1 MSSLITNT
9 SAMNALQTLRNVNTN
24 LATTQDRIG
33 TGLKISSAKDNAAYF
48 SISESMKGDRN
59 MYAAIDEGLTL
70 TKNSLA
76 TARLGAESFQK
87 LAGQFVER
95 VGFAQSGKDSV
106 EDIEKELLGI
116 VEQMKT
122 TLSQATFNGDDF
134 VNAKGAAAVAPEAD
148 KIVDDVADAAV
159 ATPLGQLTAADQD
172 KVSRNIVT
180 GISRASGTFAATTMK
195 VDQVD
200 LAALLQDFTNLAAGF
215 KDNGGDTTAMTDAYT
230 ASAAATDTIVTTK
243 GAEYLKG
250 VLASAEKVFAKA
262 TEATTSLGLS
272 EKAIERQQDF
282 LKAVTDTIDTGV
294 GAMVDADMEE
304 EAARLQALQ
313 VQQQLATQSLSIA
326 NQGPQN
332 LLSLFR

>member
-1 MSSLITNT
+1 ML
-9 SAMNALQTLRNVNTN
+9 
-24 LATTQDRIG
+24 
-33 TGLKISSAKDNAAYF
+33 
-48 SISESMKGDRN
+48 
-59 MYAAIDEGLTL
+59 
-70 TKNSLA
+70 
-76 TARLGAESFQK
+76 
-87 LAGQFVER
+87 
-95 VGFAQSGKDSV
+95 
-106 EDIEKELLGI
+106 
-116 VEQMKT
+116 
-122 TLSQATFNGDDF
+122 DD
-134 VNAKGAAAVAPEAD
+134 
-148 KIVDDVADAAV
+148 
-159 ATPLGQLTAADQD
+159 ADQD

-180 GISRASGTFAATTMK
+180 GISRANGSFEATTMK

-200 LAALLQDFTNLAAGF
+200 LAALLQDFTNLAADF
-215 KDNGGDTTAMTDAYT
+215 KTNGGKTTALKADLTAAGTDPA
-230 ASAAATDTIVTTK
+230 VTTD

-250 VLASAEKVFAKA
+250 VLKSAEATFKKA

-282 LKAVTDTIDTGV
+282 LKAITDTIDTGV